1 MPTENRATLQKALKI
16 IIADAQNTGELLTR
30 NWDILPLPDV
40 TRLSA
45 DAAAKLVVQ
54 VAAINTTSSS
64 TYSSKHLFAPRV
76 VGNQGGGYD
85 DSQQTTT
92 TAVTAKWNVNI
103 NHNNNTNKSEYY
115 APPPPQPSSS
125 FYQQEEEQQQQQKQ
139 QQDKYVPRSSGDRYL
154 LSRDMDMMAY
164 LPLPAKQGKKK
175 NKKKSVDSTGGV
187 VGGGNYTAAA
197 WNDDGRY
204 PSGDLGPTI
213 PMRQSHDGAAA
224 DMHVTGKKRKK
235 QKSHYE
241 AEEEEQRYPTP
252 TPTHTGVGRD
262 VESRRRRQRAGRFGD
277 GAAPGAKPA
286 SASGDDSAME
296 RSLGSSA
303 AARRRRYLDQ
313 LSSYKQGTGADG
325 GDEDF
330 NWDAISIKGTC
341 QSLEKSYFRLT
352 SAPDPSTVRPE
363 PVLQAA
369 LKRLVKMIADPN
381 TYNTP
386 SQQQPGGGGGG
397 GGGVN
402 YFYALD
408 QFKGMRQ
415 DLTVQH
421 IRNPLTVAVY
431 EAHGRAALEYGDVPE
446 YNQCQGQ
453 LAGLYAELRHSSN
466 GGGGGCGG
474 GGGGKKKVGRFEAS
488 TSSSS
493 TKGGGAVPAPFPS
506 HTTTVVAGLQHYAE
520 FLAYRILYQT
530 VHAKQGEGLQLLN
543 TLKREVS
550 QYDASLPEVAHALQ
564 VRSAM
569 VSGDYVGFFK
579 LYRTAPH
586 LGRALMDMAVP
597 KFRFSALSRMV
608 AAFKPSVPVSFIAS
622 VLGFVCRRKEEAYN
636 SSNISKGTGI
646 TISLKKKGE
655 GVNKSTSS
663 TLMGNNNNNSN
674 NKLLPGCA
682 RGVYIGQHAPNED
695 RQAGLA
701 ACEEWLRECGAVVV
715 SGGGEMGVL
724 DCKQSTGQLKIPENK
739 EAVAHGDANLAIEDF
754 LKGFGSMD

>member
-1 MPTENRATLQKALKI
+1 
-16 IIADAQNTGELLTR
+16 
-30 NWDILPLPDV
+30 
-40 TRLSA
+40 
-45 DAAAKLVVQ
+45 
-54 VAAINTTSSS
+54 
-64 TYSSKHLFAPRV
+64 
-76 VGNQGGGYD
+76 
-85 DSQQTTT
+85 
-92 TAVTAKWNVNI
+92 
-103 NHNNNTNKSEYY
+103 
-115 APPPPQPSSS
+115 
-125 FYQQEEEQQQQQKQ
+125 
-139 QQDKYVPRSSGDRYL
+139 
-154 LSRDMDMMAY
+154 MDMMGY
-164 LPLPAKQGKKK
+164 LPLPGKQGKKK
-175 NKKKSVDSTGGV
+175 NKKKNIDRN
-187 VGGGNYTAAA
+187 GGGGKYTAAG

-213 PMRQSHDGAAA
+213 PLRQSHDVAAA
-224 DMHVTGKKRKK
+224 DKHVTGKKRKK
-235 QKSHYE
+235 QKNYFDIE
-241 AEEEEQRYPTP
+241 EEEEEQQYT
-252 TPTHTGVGRD
+252 TTTHTGVGRD
-262 VESRRRRQRAGRFGD
+262 AESRRRRQRAGRFGD

-313 LSSYKQGTGADG
+313 LSSYKQGTGTGG
-325 GDEDF
+325 GDGDF

-369 LKRLVKMIADPN
+369 LKRLVKMIDDPN
-381 TYNTP
+381 TYNNP
-386 SQQQPGGGGGG
+386 QQQQGGGGGG

-453 LAGLYAELRHSSN
+453 LAGLYAELRHRSSD
-466 GGGGGCGG
+466 GGGGSSNKK
-474 GGGGKKKVGRFEAS
+474 KKKVGRFGTP

-493 TKGGGAVPAPFPS
+493 TSGGGALPPPS
-506 HTTTVVAGLQHYAE
+506 PSPITTVVAGLQHYAE

-543 TLKREVS
+543 TLKKEVS
-550 QYDASLPEVAHALQ
+550 QNDASLPEVAHALQ

-579 LYRTAPH
+579 LYGTAPH

-608 AAFKPSVPVSFIAS
+608 AAFKPSVPVSFVAS

-636 SSNISKGTGI
+636 YSNINKGTGI
-646 TISLKKKGE
+646 TISLKKKGQ
-655 GVNKSTSS
+655 GINNTTSS
-663 TLMGNNNNNSN
+663 TFMGNNNKS
-674 NKLLPGCA
+674 LAGCA
-682 RGVYIGQHAPNED
+682 TGVYIGQHAPNED

-715 SGGGEMGVL
+715 SGGGGEMGVL